1 MDFALTEEQ
10 LQLQDSLD
18 RFLGDK
24 SPLERV
30 RDTVATGPT
39 HDADV
44 WQGLAELGVTGLL
57 VPEEFGGAGLSL
69 LDAALVAEVLG
80 RHVTPVAWLST
91 AVLAPLAIKSAGSK
105 EQQQQWLPGIADGS
119 LQVAVAISEA
129 SGRRE
134 GAGVTFSDGKLNGRA
149 MFVYGAADAGLVLVA
164 TEGGE
169 LCAVEKGAAGLEY
182 TALRTIDDTQCLGEL
197 NFAAVPAQHLSAA
210 DAGLVASLQDA
221 GRVILAADTL
231 GAAQQ
236 MLEQAI
242 VYAGERK
249 QFNRVIASFQAV
261 KHLCAEM
268 AAELEPSRSLVWY
281 AAHAYDVLPTESRLM
296 ACHAKAHLSEVGRF
310 VARTATEV
318 HGGMGFTDLVGLH
331 YWFKRIGCNRQLL
344 GSPERLRDDAARV
357 QGWLATN

>member
-10 LQLQDSLD
+10 LQMQDSID

-24 SPLERV
+24 SPLQQV
-30 RDTVATGPT
+30 RSTVAAGPA
-39 HDADV
+39 HDTSV
-44 WQGLAELGVTGLL
+44 WQGLAELGVCGLL
-57 VPEEFGGAGLSL
+57 VPEEYGGAGLSL
-69 LDAALVAEVLG
+69 LDAALVAEMLG

-91 AVLAPLAIKSAGSK
+91 AVLAPLAINRSGSN
-105 EQQQQWLPGIADGS
+105 EQKQQWLPAIADGS
-119 LQVAVAISEA
+119 LQVAMAISEA
-129 SGRRE
+129 SGKRD
-134 GAGVTFSDGKLNGRA
+134 GAGVTYNNGTLSGRA
-149 MFVYGAADAGLVLVA
+149 LFVYGAADADVTLVA
-164 TEGGE
+164 TEQGA
-169 LCAVEKGAAGLEY
+169 LCALERSAPGFEY
-182 TALRTIDDTQCLGEL
+182 TGLRTIDDTQCLGEL
-197 NFAAVPAQHLSAA
+197 NFDAATAQPLPGA
-210 DAGLVASLQDA
+210 DAELIASLQDA
-221 GRVILAADTL
+221 GRVVLAADTL

-236 MLEQAI
+236 MLEQA
-242 VYAGERK
+242 VAYAGERQ

-268 AAELEPSRSLVWY
+268 AAQLEPSRSLVWY
-281 AAHAYDVLPTESRLM
+281 AAHAFDVVPGDARLM

-357 QGWLATN
+357 QGWV